1 MAKRARAPRGEA
13 TEEDFFCTPPWAV
26 EALRPFVPAGV
37 RIWEPTFGAGAISRV
52 FEDAGHVVVKSDKFP
67 KEAFP
72 CEMIDFLTQTPAEAQ
87 YDWIIFNPPF
97 SQMGDFLKRACD
109 LGRPF
114 AMLCPLYT
122 FETPLRFALIRDHQ
136 LSVLILNKRCNFRKA
151 NGEEKRGT
159 PFLSVWLIKHP
170 DHRSKIL
177 FQ

>member
-1 MAKRARAPRGEA
+1 
-13 TEEDFFCTPPWAV
+13 V

-37 RIWEPTFGAGAISRV
+37 RIWEPTYGAGAISRV
-52 FEDAGHVVVKSDKFP
+52 FEAAGHIVTKTDKFP
-67 KEAFP
+67 KQDFP
-72 CEMIDFLTQTPAEAQ
+72 CEALDFLTQAPEAQQ
-87 YDWIIFNPPF
+87 YDWMVFNPPF

-109 LGRPF
+109 LGAPF

-122 FETPLRFALIRDHQ
+122 FETPLRFSLIRDHQ

-159 PFLSVWLIKHP
+159 PFLSVWVMKHP
-170 DHRSKIL
+170 DHQSKLL